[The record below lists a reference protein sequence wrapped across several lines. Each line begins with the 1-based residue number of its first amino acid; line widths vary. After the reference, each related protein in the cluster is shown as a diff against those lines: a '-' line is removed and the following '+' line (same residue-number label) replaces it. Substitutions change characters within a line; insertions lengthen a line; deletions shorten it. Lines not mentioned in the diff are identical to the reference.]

1 MTGSKA
7 GEAQGSTA
15 GLLDGGGSPGGL
27 AGRRGC
33 SFPSCCSKQGK
44 LTEEARRGAASG
56 DAAGRRGWTASRA
69 AEGGGDEGKGA
80 AERMG
85 QGPIE
90 EEGGEGIGRRFFL
103 VAQTR
108 GTRSRWIGRMV
119 GLGLKG
125 AAGPRRKWAG
135 LAATV
140 VGSWWAEGE

>member
-1 MTGSKA
+1 MR
-7 GEAQGSTA
+7 
-15 GLLDGGGSPGGL
+15 
-27 AGRRGC
+27 GR
-33 SFPSCCSKQGK
+33 
-44 LTEEARRGAASG
+44 
-56 DAAGRRGWTASRA
+56 
-69 AEGGGDEGKGA
+69 GA

-103 VAQTR
+103 ATQTR

-140 VGSWWAEGE
+140 VGSWWAEGEQGGSG

>member
-1 MTGSKA
+1 MQRGDED
-7 GEAQGSTA
+7 GRPRAQ
-15 GLLDGGGSPGGL
+15 
-27 AGRRGC
+27 RR
-33 SFPSCCSKQGK
+33 
-44 LTEEARRGAASG
+44 EEATRG
-56 DAAGRRGWTASRA
+56 R
-69 AEGGGDEGKGA
+69 GA

-103 VAQTR
+103 AAQTR

-135 LAATV
+135 LAATI
-140 VGSWWAEGE
+140 VGSWWAEGEQGGLGELLSLSLSYIFLNRKELERRKERKG

>member
-1 MTGSKA
+1 MQRGDED
-7 GEAQGSTA
+7 GRPRAQ
-15 GLLDGGGSPGGL
+15 
-27 AGRRGC
+27 RR
-33 SFPSCCSKQGK
+33 
-44 LTEEARRGAASG
+44 EEATRG
-56 DAAGRRGWTASRA
+56 R
-69 AEGGGDEGKGA
+69 GA

-103 VAQTR
+103 AAQTR

-140 VGSWWAEGE
+140 VGSWWAEGEQGGLGELLSLLYFL